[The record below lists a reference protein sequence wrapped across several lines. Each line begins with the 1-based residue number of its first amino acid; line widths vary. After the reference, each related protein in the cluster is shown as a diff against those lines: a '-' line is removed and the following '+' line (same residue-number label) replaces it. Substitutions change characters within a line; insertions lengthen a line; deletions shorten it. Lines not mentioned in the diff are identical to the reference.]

1 MQLFLAVT
9 AAGIVWLFA
18 TVGPDVTF
26 EQLLLPMLVIGAG
39 FGVISAQIPNIQ
51 LSTLSA
57 KLQGEGSGFAETGK
71 ELGVGLGTAVI
82 GSIMFGLALGGS
94 VDAVA
99 TQMGVSLSPEQ
110 RNEIVVQLEDAS
122 FPDEA
127 AKIVS
132 EEVPNLESLVT
143 QANVEAFQITL
154 GVLTALLLAAPL
166 VASFIPRI
174 RAEDANAQRSREAVA
189 DVSSRRI

>member
-1 MQLFLAVT
+1 MAFAILPDGDWSCIVSTQELSENLDSSVT
-9 AAGIVWLFA
+9 TQNSVS
-18 TVGPDVTF
+18 
-26 EQLLLPMLVIGAG
+26 VIGH
-39 FGVISAQIPNIQ
+39 
-51 LSTLSA
+51 
-57 KLQGEGSGFAETGK
+57 GK
-71 ELGVGLGTAVI
+71 HANSVC
-82 GSIMFGLALGGS
+82 LALAGS

-99 TQMGVSLSPEQ
+99 TKVGVSLSPEQ

-127 AKIVS
+127 AKIVA

-143 QANVEAFQITL
+143 QANVEALQITL
-154 GVLTALLLAAPL
+154 GVLTSLLLAALL

-174 RAEDANAQRSREAVA
+174 RSEDANAQRSREAVA